1 MKLKILIM
9 KAIIK
14 QLITLS
20 VFLIVGSCAVAQNYY
35 SDAQKVIKPR
45 MRVIV
50 LNDFSG
56 DPDCF

>member
-1 MKLKILIM
+1 M

-20 VFLIVGSCAVAQNYY
+20 VFLIVGSGAMAQNYY
-35 SDAQKVIKPR
+35 SDVQKVIKPR

-56 DPDCF
+56 DPYCF

>member
-1 MKLKILIM
+1 M

-20 VFLIVGSCAVAQNYY
+20 VFLIVGSCAMAQNYY
-35 SDAQKVIKPR
+35 SDAQKVIKPH

>member
-1 MKLKILIM
+1 M

-20 VFLIVGSCAVAQNYY
+20 VSLIVGSCAVAQNYY

-45 MRVIV
+45 ARELI

-56 DPDCF
+56 DLDCF